1 MAKLARRKIAA
12 HLAKQLFEGKS
23 PKELAQHAAAYLA
36 ENRQTAQAELLI
48 RDVEVLLADNY
59 QAVPVRVV
67 SARSLDNATRQHIIR
82 FVQESES
89 AKSVIIVDEQV
100 DPSLIGGVI
109 VSTPTNIF
117 DSTVRRQLQQLTVA
131 TKD

>member
-48 RDVEVLLADNY
+48 RDVEVLLTDNY

-100 DPSLIGGVI
+100 DSSLIGGVI